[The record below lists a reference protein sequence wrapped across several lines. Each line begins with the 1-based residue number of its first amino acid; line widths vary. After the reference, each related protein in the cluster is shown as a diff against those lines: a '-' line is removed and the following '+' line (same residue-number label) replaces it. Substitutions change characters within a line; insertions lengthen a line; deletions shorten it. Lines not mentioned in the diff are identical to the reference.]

1 MTIDITKIQER
12 FPALERPVVFLDN
25 PGGTQIVGDSID
37 RIKNYLIEC
46 NANFHGVFASS
57 RESDAILDEARQAA
71 ADFLNAKLPQEIIFG
86 PNMTSL
92 TFHISRSL
100 ARTWKPG
107 DKILLT
113 RLEHDANITP
123 WVMAAEEH
131 GCSISFV
138 DFNPE
143 DGTLNMDEMASA
155 LSEEPVLV
163 AIGYASNA
171 LGTINPVK
179 EIVSLAH
186 HAGALVYVDAV
197 QYAPHSPIDVQRLG
211 CDFLVFSAY
220 KIFGPHIGVLYG
232 RYDLLDSLPAYKVRP
247 ASNLPPEKFETG
259 TKNHEGIAGLL
270 GTFEYLE
277 WLGENYG
284 AEFVDQYSPDFQG
297 RKQNLKCAMAAVQ
310 KYEYSINQAVLDTLE
325 ETPGVTLYGP
335 SELTHIEQRVP
346 TFGFRVKDIDPRTIC
361 KYLDKYGIFT
371 WSGNYYALSVTERL
385 GVEEKGGMVRVGAV
399 HYNTIEEITHF
410 GKVLAEIVT
419 SLA

>member
-1 MTIDITKIQER
+1 MTIDIHAIRER
-12 FPALERPVVFLDN
+12 FPALKRPVVYLDN
-25 PGGTQIVGDSID
+25 PGGTQIVQDSID
-37 RIKNYLIEC
+37 RINDYLIEC

-57 RESDAILDEARQAA
+57 RESDVILAEARAAA
-71 ADFLNAKLPQEIIFG
+71 ADFLNAKVPQEIVFG

-92 TFHISRSL
+92 TFHFSRAL
-100 ARTWKPG
+100 ARTWKQG

-123 WVMAAEEH
+123 WVMAAEER
-131 GCSISFV
+131 GCQISYV
-138 DFNPE
+138 DFNPA
-143 DGTLNMDEMASA
+143 DGTLNMEEMEAA
-155 LSEEPVLV
+155 LLEEPVLV

-179 EIVSLAH
+179 EIVSMSH
-186 HAGALVYVDAV
+186 SAGALVYVDAV
-197 QYAPHSPIDVQRLG
+197 QYAPHSPIDVQNLG

-220 KIFGPHIGVLYG
+220 KIFGPHIGILYG
-232 RYDLLDSLPAYKVRP
+232 RYDLLESLPAYKVRP
-247 ASNLPPEKFETG
+247 ASDIPPEKFETG

-270 GTFEYLE
+270 GTFEYLN

-284 AEFVDQYSPDFQG
+284 AEFIDQYSPNFQG
-297 RKQNLKCAMAAVQ
+297 RKLNLKCAMAAIRN
-310 KYEYSINQAVLDTLE
+310 YEYGINQAVLDTLE

-335 SELTHIEQRVP
+335 RVLTHMEQRVP
-346 TFGFRVKDIDPRTIC
+346 TFGFRVKDIDPRTIAE
-361 KYLDKYGIFT
+361 KLDKHGIFT

-385 GVEEKGGMVRVGAV
+385 GVEDSGGMVRVGAV
-399 HYNTIEEITHF
+399 HYNTVDEITRF